1 MSQRVTKFLC
11 FGVIVC
17 AFGCARQQQKV
28 EAPAKTVEITIQ
40 SGDTPAAGVPV
51 KIVDELSATKALV
64 SLALRED
71 FTNAIPEAR
80 FADFFQAL
88 RPASGTEVSKTDH
101 DGKIVINKLHTDQFV
116 VGL

>member
-11 FGVIVC
+11 FGVVVC
-17 AFGCARQQQKV
+17 AFGCAQRQQKV
-28 EAPAKTVEITIQ
+28 EAPAKTVEITIE

-51 KIVDELSATKALV
+51 KIVDDLSATKALV

-80 FADFFQAL
+80 LADFFQDL
-88 RPASGTEVSKTDH
+88 RPAGGMEMFKTDH
-101 DGKIVINKLHTDQFV
+101 DGKIVI
-116 VGL
+116 